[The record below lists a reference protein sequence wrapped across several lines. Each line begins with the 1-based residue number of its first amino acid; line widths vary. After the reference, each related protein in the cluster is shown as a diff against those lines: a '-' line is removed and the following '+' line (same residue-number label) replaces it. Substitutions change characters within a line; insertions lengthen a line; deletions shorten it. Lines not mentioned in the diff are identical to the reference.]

1 MNEKTNNAISQI
13 KQLTDS
19 KQVMSST
26 VQPLIKNIFKRQMNS
41 MLQRPHGHQVAG
53 EQIKDKKYL

>member
-1 MNEKTNNAISQI
+1 
-13 KQLTDS
+13 
-19 KQVMSST
+19 MSST
-26 VQPLIKNIFKRQMNS
+26 VQPLIKNIFKKQMNS